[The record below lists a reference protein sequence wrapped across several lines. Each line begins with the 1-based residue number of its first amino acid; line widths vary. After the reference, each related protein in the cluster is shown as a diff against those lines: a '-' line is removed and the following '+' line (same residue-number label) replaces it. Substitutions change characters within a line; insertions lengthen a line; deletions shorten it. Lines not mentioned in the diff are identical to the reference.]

1 MNSFVA
7 RFFTNSFASLGLF
20 ALALAEVGT
29 EGERGDG
36 VGLTRG
42 HLLRMQDTTNA
53 GHDLRGNSGGAKQ
66 QQAADFLQEM
76 KT

>member
-29 EGERGDG
+29 RREREGEREW
-36 VGLTRG
+36 GLLAGICLECKTQQMRGTICGATRAEQSSS
-42 HLLRMQDTTNA
+42 RPPTFF
-53 GHDLRGNSGGAKQ
+53 RK
-66 QQAADFLQEM
+66 
-76 KT
+76 